1 MKLRFTAFIAFLSLL
16 LVGAASSLS
25 AQIYDPVS
33 WTFSVKDQKA
43 GSATLVLHAD
53 IEAGWHVY
61 ATELS
66 SDMGPIPTSF
76 SFEPSPHYS
85 LKGNLIEPKPHSEYD
100 PNFQMELDYHSEE
113 ATFKQKIKVESDEDF
128 TVSGTLNFMVC
139 DAEKCLP
146 PEDVP
151 FSFHITPKGSPDNTS
166 GQMEQEKEKESEL
179 GETMS
184 LGQEESSG
192 SSGILE
198 PVTWTFD
205 VKETGDDLYEFVA
218 TAEIDEH
225 WHLYSQ
231 HIEGM
236 DGPMPTEFIFEK
248 EEGLEMIGGVAEPK
262 PITKFDPVFEME
274 VSYFNE
280 KAEFRQ
286 KFKNTG
292 GLKAIKGSVGFMTCD
307 DKRCIFPDPTEFNL
321 PLPGVV
327 QVESGQDNT
336 VAADADGTK
345 KKEKKTD
352 RSLIGIF
359 ILAFFGGFAALLTP
373 CVFPMIPMTVSFFTK
388 QSKTRAKGITNALLY
403 GLAIILL
410 YVALGF
416 GVTVV
421 FGADA
426 LNAMS
431 TNVWFNV
438 AFFLLLVIFAISF
451 FGAFEITLPSSFIN
465 KVDKNADR
473 GGLIG
478 IFFMAF
484 TLALVS
490 FSCTGPII
498 GTLLVEA
505 AYVGG
510 TTGPLV
516 GMFGFSLALALP
528 FALFAAFP
536 GWLNTLPQ
544 SGGWLN
550 SVKVILGFLELAL
563 AFKFLSNADLVLQ
576 LGIITREVFIA
587 IWIGV
592 FLIMAFY
599 LFGAFRLPHDSKL
612 DHLSVGRLLFG
623 IVTVIFVIYL
633 IPGMWGAPLKIISGF
648 PPPSN
653 YAESPMG
660 VGGGSA
666 ASDELLPEGAEL
678 VVHGL
683 VAFKN
688 EYEAGLE
695 YAKKVNKPVM
705 IDFTGHA
712 CVNCRKMEEQVWSEP
727 EVLKRL
733 KNEVV
738 LISLYVDYKKEL
750 PEEEQ
755 VEVTIGSK
763 TRTLK
768 TVGNKWSHFQAS
780 RYQSNSQPQYVLM
793 DHNEENLVEP
803 MAYDLDVDNYVDWLD
818 RGISAFH
825 EQQ

>member
-1 MKLRFTAFIAFLSLL
+1 MTLRFTAIKSLFISIFILL
-16 LVGAASSLS
+16 FGVAG

-33 WTFSVKDQKA
+33 WTFEVEKLDEN
-43 GSATLVLHAD
+43 SALLSMRAE
-53 IEAGWHVY
+53 IESGWHVY
-61 ATELS
+61 ATELP
-66 SDMGPIPTSF
+66 SDDGPIATAIEF
-76 SFEPSPHYS
+76 TPSDDYTLDGS
-85 LKGNLIEPKPHSEYD
+85 LIEQEYITKFD
-100 PNFQMELDYHSEE
+100 PNFDMELNFYDNE
-113 ATFKQKIKVESDEDF
+113 AVFKQKVKLN
-128 TVSGTLNFMVC
+128 TLKDLVVKGSLVFMVC
-139 DAEKCLP
+139 DDEKCLP
-146 PEDVP
+146 PEDVD
-151 FSFHITPKGSPDNTS
+151 FSFNIQARTSNKSGSEETTS
-166 GQMEQEKEKESEL
+166 KDIEKS
-179 GETMS
+179 
-184 LGQEESSG
+184 ESSG
-192 SSGILE
+192 FSLGDAPGSDESGILE
-198 PVTWTFD
+198 PVTWSFD
-205 VKETGDDLYEFVA
+205 LEDKGDNKYVFVA
-218 TAEIDEH
+218 RAEIDDT
-225 WHLYSQ
+225 WHLYGQ
-231 HIEGM
+231 HLES
-236 DGPMPTEFIFEK
+236 DEGPMPTEFLFERV
-248 EEGLEMIGGVAEPK
+248 EGLKLIGNVSEPT
-262 PITKFDPVFEME
+262 PITKYDPVFEM
-274 VSYFNE
+274 VLSYFDNSV
-280 KAEFRQ
+280 EFRQ
-286 KFKNTG
+286 EFENTG
-292 GLKAIKGSVGFMTCD
+292 GMTALVGSVGYMACD
-307 DKRCIFPDPTEFNL
+307 DKRCVFPQPEEFALSLTGEEVEEETAVVAPT
-321 PLPGVV
+321 
-327 QVESGQDNT
+327 SG
-336 VAADADGTK
+336 
-345 KKEKKTD
+345 EKKGAD

-403 GLAIILL
+403 GLSIIII

-416 GVTVV
+416 GVTVI

-431 TNVWFNV
+431 TNVWFNL
-438 AFFLLLVIFAISF
+438 AFFLLLVVFAISF

-592 FLIMAFY
+592 FLVMAFY
-599 LFGAFRLPHDSKL
+599 LFGAFRLPHDSPVER
-612 DHLSVGRLLFG
+612 LSVGRLLFG
-623 IVTVIFVIYL
+623 ILTVTFVIYL

-648 PPPSN
+648 PPPLN
-653 YAESPMG
+653 YAESPTG
-660 VGGGSA
+660 IGGGGTA
-666 ASDELLPEGAEL
+666 IRDENLPDNAY
-678 VVHGL
+678 VIVHGL
-683 VAFKN
+683 VAFKD
-688 EYEAGLE
+688 YEPGLA
-695 YAKKVNKPVM
+695 YARKVNKPVL

-727 EVLKRL
+727 EVLTRL
-733 KNEVV
+733 KNDVV
-738 LISLYVDYKKEL
+738 LISLYVDDKRPL
-750 PEEEQ
+750 PKEEQ
-755 VEVTIGSK
+755 IEVTIGSK

-768 TVGNKWSHFQAS
+768 SIGNKWSHFQAS
-780 RYQSNSQPQYVLM
+780 RYQSNSQPQYILM
-793 DHNEENLVEP
+793 DHNEKNLVEP
-803 MAYDLDVDNYVDWLD
+803 TAYDLNVQNYVDWLD
-818 RGISAFH
+818 AGIAAFNK
-825 EQQ
+825 QK

>member
-1 MKLRFTAFIAFLSLL
+1 MKLRITAIFLIVTACIAGSVFP
-16 LVGAASSLS
+16 AN

-33 WTFSVKDQKA
+33 WTFSVQEQGEDYAVLSLKA
-43 GSATLVLHAD
+43 E
-53 IEAGWHVY
+53 IEEGWHVY
-61 ATELS
+61 ATELP
-66 SDMGPIPTSF
+66 SDDGPIATSF
-76 SFEPSPHYS
+76 SFSKDKGYALDGAINEPEFIS
-85 LKGNLIEPKPHSEYD
+85 KYD
-100 PNFQMELDYHSEE
+100 PNFDMELNFHDGQAH
-113 ATFKQKIKVESDEDF
+113 F
-128 TVSGTLNFMVC
+128 TQRVKLKSKKAMTISGFLTYMTC
-139 DAEKCLP
+139 DDEKCLP
-146 PEDVP
+146 PEDVD
-151 FSFHITPKGSPDNTS
+151 FSFDIKARES
-166 GQMEQEKEKESEL
+166 GDSRSEQMEKSDGSGLSL
-179 GETMS
+179 GEAPINN
-184 LGQEESSG
+184 E
-192 SSGILE
+192 SGILE
-198 PVTWTFD
+198 PVIWSFD
-205 VKETGDDLYEFVA
+205 LEDKGDNKFVFVA
-218 TAEIDEH
+218 RAEIDDT
-225 WHLYSQ
+225 WHLYGQNLESD
-231 HIEGM
+231 E
-236 DGPMPTEFIFEK
+236 GPMPTEFLFEK
-248 EEGLEMIGGVAEPK
+248 VDGLKLIGKVSQPP
-262 PITKFDPVFEME
+262 PITKYDKVFEME
-274 VSYFNE
+274 LSYFDHSV
-280 KAEFRQ
+280 EFRQ
-286 KFKNTG
+286 EFENTG
-292 GLKAIKGSVGFMTCD
+292 GMQSLIGSVGYMACD
-307 DKRCIFPDPTEFNL
+307 DTRCVFPQPEEFDL
-321 PLPGVV
+321 PLPGVE
-327 QVESGQDNT
+327 QVDSDEEIT
-336 VAADADGTK
+336 VAADDDGTK
-345 KKEKKTD
+345 KKKKESD

-388 QSKTRAKGITNALLY
+388 QSKTRAKGVTNALLY
-403 GLAIILL
+403 GLSIILI

-416 GVTVV
+416 GVTVI

-451 FGAFEITLPSSFIN
+451 FGAFEITLPTSFIN

-612 DHLSVGRLLFG
+612 EHLSVGRLLFG
-623 IVTVIFVIYL
+623 IVTVVFVIYL

-653 YAESPMG
+653 YAESPTG
-660 VGGGSA
+660 FGGGSSSG
-666 ASDELLPEGAEL
+666 SDELLPDGAEL
-678 VVHGL
+678 TVHGL

-688 EYEAGLE
+688 DYEAGLA
-695 YAKKVNKPVM
+695 YAKKVNKPVL

-750 PEEEQ
+750 PKKEQ
-755 VEVTIGSK
+755 IEVTIGSK

-780 RYQSNSQPQYVLM
+780 RYKSNSQPQYVLM

-818 RGISAFH
+818 RGIEAFH

>member
-1 MKLRFTAFIAFLSLL
+1 MTLRITAIKSLL
-16 LVGAASSLS
+16 TSFLVALTTAGM

-33 WTFSVKDQKA
+33 WTFSVQEQGDDYAVLSLKA
-43 GSATLVLHAD
+43 E
-53 IEAGWHVY
+53 IEEGWHVY
-61 ATELS
+61 ATELP
-66 SDMGPIPTSF
+66 SDDGPIATSF
-76 SFEPSPHYS
+76 SFNKDKGYALDGAINEPEFIT
-85 LKGNLIEPKPHSEYD
+85 KFD
-100 PNFQMELDYHSEE
+100 PNFDMELNFHDGQAHFTQRVKLKSKKAMTISGYL
-113 ATFKQKIKVESDEDF
+113 TFM
-128 TVSGTLNFMVC
+128 TC
-139 DAEKCLP
+139 DDEKCLP
-146 PEDVP
+146 PEDVDFNFEIKARESIDSEGEKIEKSGSSG
-151 FSFHITPKGSPDNTS
+151 FSLGEAP
-166 GQMEQEKEKESEL
+166 ESE
-179 GETMS
+179 E
-184 LGQEESSG
+184 
-192 SSGILE
+192 SGILE
-198 PVTWTFD
+198 PVTWSFD
-205 VKETGDDLYEFVA
+205 LEEKGDNKFVFVA
-218 TAEIDEH
+218 RAEIDDT
-225 WHLYSQ
+225 WHLYGQDLESD
-231 HIEGM
+231 E
-236 DGPMPTEFIFEK
+236 GPMPTEFLFEK
-248 EEGLEMIGGVAEPK
+248 VNGLKLIGNVSEPT
-262 PITKFDPVFEME
+262 PITKYDPVFEM
-274 VSYFNE
+274 VLSYFDNSV
-280 KAEFRQ
+280 EFRQ
-286 KFKNTG
+286 EFENTG
-292 GLKAIKGSVGFMTCD
+292 GMQALVGSVGYMACD
-307 DKRCIFPDPTEFNL
+307 DKRCIFPPPEEFNL
-321 PLPGVV
+321 PLPGVEPV
-327 QVESGQDNT
+327 DSEQETT
-336 VAADADGTK
+336 VAAETKETK
-345 KKEKKTD
+345 KKKKESD

-388 QSKTRAKGITNALLY
+388 QSKTRAKGISNALLY
-403 GLAIILL
+403 GLSIILI

-416 GVTVV
+416 GVTVI

-592 FLIMAFY
+592 FLVMAFY

-612 DHLSVGRLLFG
+612 EHLSVGRLLFG

-648 PPPSN
+648 PPPLN
-653 YAESPMG
+653 YAESPTG
-660 VGGGSA
+660 IGGGGS
-666 ASDELLPEGAEL
+666 SGSNEQLPDKAQL

-683 VAFKN
+683 VAFKD
-688 EYEAGLE
+688 YEAGLA
-695 YAKKVNKPVM
+695 YAKEVNKPVL

-727 EVLKRL
+727 EVLSRL
-733 KNEVV
+733 KSDIV
-738 LISLYVDYKKEL
+738 LISLYVDDKRSL
-750 PEEEQ
+750 PEDEQ
-755 VEVTIGSK
+755 IEVTIGSK

-768 TVGNKWSHFQAS
+768 TIGNKWSHFQAS
-780 RYQSNSQPQYVLM
+780 RYNSNSQPQYVLM
-793 DHNEENLVEP
+793 DHNEENLVP
-803 MAYDLDVDNYVDWLD
+803 PTAYDLNVQNYVDWLD
-818 RGISAFH
+818 EGINAFKA
-825 EQQ
+825 Q